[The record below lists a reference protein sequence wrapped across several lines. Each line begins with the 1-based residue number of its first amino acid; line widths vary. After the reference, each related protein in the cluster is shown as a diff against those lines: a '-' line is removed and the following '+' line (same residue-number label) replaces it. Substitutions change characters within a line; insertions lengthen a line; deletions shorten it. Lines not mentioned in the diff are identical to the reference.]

1 MSQRI
6 CPQCGLSTAE
16 PVCPE
21 HGCPT
26 MLKTPAAIE
35 AMQAGVVIGG
45 RYKVEKLL
53 GRGGFGAVYKCQ
65 HVSTLQDCVLKV
77 LKPDLAEDETQV
89 KRFFNEARASSKL
102 SHPNTVRVY
111 DFGQTDTGLLYIAME
126 LLSGVELSGV
136 LQKEGKIDPVR
147 AMQIGAQVLKS
158 LAEAHQAGLVHRDL
172 KPDNIF
178 LCKVHGEDDF
188 VKVIDFG
195 IAKPMDQAADAGLTR
210 TGFTVGTPKYMSPEQ
225 VLNKPLDGRSDL
237 YALGVILYQAIAG
250 EVPLQGASSME
261 TLMAHL
267 QQDPAPLQSK
277 LTATLPAGLND
288 AVMRALRKQPW
299 DRFVDAEDMRA
310 TLEEIL
316 SEIGSGGGG
325 AKRAMSAKMRAV
337 APLEQQSTAEV
348 ASPNALPPRKA
359 PAPALD
365 VQRPS
370 SPTVAAAPTAVGA
383 AADAGLGA
391 DLAAGANATELLKSA
406 ELPAPARAL
415 AGASRTSVKDTAAAQ
430 TTVAAAKKPNKF
442 GGAMIAVPAAIAV
455 IGLGGAL
462 AWYFSR
468 TPQPPPVIE
477 QTPPATAVAP
487 HKDVPLAPPAPNAA
501 TAEAHGAPVAL
512 PQPKSTLAPANLGAA
527 PVAAPV
533 PAAVPPPEIAPAVA
547 GAAPAAAAPAAV
559 APPAAAAPAPAAA
572 AVKHAPAAHGV
583 GKVKAKSGIRANG
596 DIAL

>member
-1 MSQRI
+1 
-6 CPQCGLSTAE
+6 
-16 PVCPE
+16 
-21 HGCPT
+21 

-147 AMQIGAQVLKS
+147 VMQIGAQVLKS

-267 QQDPAPLQSK
+267 QQDPVPLQDK
-277 LTATLPAGLND
+277 VPVTLPVGLSD

-337 APLEQQSTAEV
+337 APLEQQSTTEV

-365 VQRPS
+365 VQRPA
-370 SPTVAAAPTAVGA
+370 TAKVAATAKPAVAPA
-383 AADAGLGA
+383 LEPS
-391 DLAAGANATELLKSA
+391 LASGDNATELLQSS
-406 ELPAPARAL
+406 ELPAMARASATSLRPAKNAAAPAQAPVAAATATPKSTGLLL
-415 AGASRTSVKDTAAAQ
+415 AALATLAVIGGGAAAAWYFTRTPQVSAAVEQSPTSATAAAPKEAPAVLGAA
-430 TTVAAAKKPNKF
+430 TVGAPEVHAAQVAIPQP
-442 GGAMIAVPAAIAV
+442 APAPAPAPPAPVPPAAIA
-455 IGLGGAL
+455 
-462 AWYFSR
+462 
-468 TPQPPPVIE
+468 
-477 QTPPATAVAP
+477 TAVHDAP
-487 HKDVPLAPPAPNAA
+487 
-501 TAEAHGAPVAL
+501 
-512 PQPKSTLAPANLGAA
+512 A

-533 PAAVPPPEIAPAVA
+533 AEAAPVGGGPT
-547 GAAPAAAAPAAV
+547 PAAAP
-559 APPAAAAPAPAAA
+559 
-572 AVKHAPAAHGV
+572 VKHAPAPRGV
-583 GKVKAKSGIRANG
+583 GKTKAKSGIRANG
-596 DIAL
+596 DMAL